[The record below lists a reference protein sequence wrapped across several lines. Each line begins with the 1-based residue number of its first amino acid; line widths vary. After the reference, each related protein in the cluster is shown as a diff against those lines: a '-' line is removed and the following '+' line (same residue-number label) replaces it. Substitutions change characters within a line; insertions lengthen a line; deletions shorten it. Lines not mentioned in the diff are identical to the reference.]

1 MATNNDTS
9 NSTRTSERVRLRLE
23 RRRARRRESY
33 AFMTTES
40 RDARLT
46 TRRERYNA
54 MTEETREDQL
64 RRRREIYNAMSEEER
79 QEQLV
84 QRRERYNAVG
94 QEAREEQL
102 GQRRELDRLAR
113 QQESSEDRD
122 IRLRRRREQRQAAP
136 LTSEFDAYS
145 KFREDMLVRL
155 EHCHICQCMMFT
167 DKSKSISLSLLLE
180 CQPDSELDNGDD
192 AVDHEVDICSKCN
205 TNITKQKWPTL
216 APDNGLEADS
226 IPPILASLTAD
237 EVRIISI
244 VIPFLKVVVLPG
256 GQFGEEGS
264 VIHFPF
270 PVTEVY
276 RQLPSPLTAS
286 EIILSSVGVS
296 DRETFSTLLESINL
310 QRVHDALVW
319 LKDNN
324 SHYASIINTTAETTI
339 HTPMLNL
346 EQTLP
351 LTTMSTNNIQYDE
364 PMQVN
369 TIDET
374 MINLEQTVSIHDTP
388 MYDTTNTNT
397 AYDSIAHIPNT
408 HDNATDSIL
417 LTNSNNAFL
426 ESCAM
431 PQNYVEPDITINELL
446 QRQNSAPLF
455 PFPHL
460 KSSPVNTFE
469 NKDIEAMAFPILYP
483 QGRFHIGYERNAKIT
498 DLQYFQC
505 RLYHK
510 DPRWR
515 DSTLWLFWGLNTFE
529 TRKLQSEISIMSRIK
544 KQNLQP
550 LTAGDI
556 QNPTNTDDSLQN
568 NSYMFMKNIRGT
580 PAYWKDQLLDL
591 LARINTLG
599 PPTFFL
605 TLTANDMHWPE
616 LFQLIDNNLTNEEI
630 SQMTSCQKLELLRRH
645 PLHAVMFFERR
656 LDSFIN
662 NIIKGS
668 SKPLGNVN
676 DYWLRIEF
684 QMRGC
689 PHVHSF
695 WWIDGAPNLDSV
707 EGRQQ
712 APSFI
717 DQYIHTTYPDEN
729 DTELYRLVNTLQV
742 HSHSPTCYKYNH
754 RTCRFDF
761 PRPVSPNTRLR
772 INSDPGSA
780 ARFYVTKRQEQ
791 DQWINAYNP
800 VILRTWQANMDIQMV
815 GSQYGAAMYVCMY
828 VSKAEPERLKN
839 ALSETI
845 QNIPNDA
852 SQRKRLSMIGAT
864 VLTHRQ
870 ISSQEAIYR
879 LGGFKLVRSTRSTV
893 SLSCSKPE
901 NRKRILKS
909 QREIAELPESSTNIF
924 QPGIIDY
931 YQNRPNDPSWDNI
944 SLATFATTYTVS
956 SKENNSIQKLNLFD
970 MWIHKRRKPACLRIP
985 QFSNT
990 TDEYYYSL
998 LMLFKPY
1005 RNESELLQENE
1016 TSRDAFMR
1024 QMDSLDTDSAPYLN
1038 MAQEIQL
1045 AIVRIQLLNASTPLD
1060 IAAQVAP
1067 TLTSLEGA
1075 MEHFHDNSND
1085 HPQWLH
1091 DACMATAT
1099 VENNENGTRTEQ
1111 ENPLDTSLSWA
1122 QTFTRTMTDTQYSEA
1137 LSNASSDQKYV
1148 IDMIYQHNR
1157 NYIINNTM
1165 EQLLLFVTGG
1175 AGVGKSFI
1183 IRTVQEMLIRMEQQN
1198 PILLTAPTG
1207 IAAYNIGGITIHSA
1221 FSLPVEHH
1229 KTADYIPLRAEK
1241 LQTLRYKF
1249 RNIRYIIIDEI
1260 SMVSCQNFVYIHNRL
1275 CEIKDTTH
1283 DPSIL
1288 FGGMSILT
1296 FGDLFQLKPVHG
1308 SYIFDKRK
1316 PESFLWQHFKP
1327 AFLTTNHRQ
1336 AEDKSWAETLNRI
1349 RIGQPSESDIAN
1361 LNERKNIDVTV
1372 PPFNTALRIY
1382 PTRKQVKEYNAQR
1395 LTELTSSQPSL
1406 NVYDIAAHDTMI
1418 SAPGYLTDEQI
1429 QSSKSSDESETAG
1442 LTQTLHLAN
1451 GSRVMLLRNTF
1462 TDEGLVNGAQGT
1474 VQGIEWGDESQI
1486 IPRGVYVLF
1495 DNPLIGQS
1503 LRHNSNNELHNSI
1516 LIRPI
1521 TANFYGKF
1529 NVHWSRTQIPLT
1541 PCWATTVHKV
1551 QGITLQHAVI
1561 DIGSTVFTSGMS
1573 YVALSRIQNITGLAI
1588 QNLDTK
1594 KLKASDIVITEMGR
1608 LLQLNTNSYRL
1619 SVQTI

>member
-1 MATNNDTS
+1 
-9 NSTRTSERVRLRLE
+9 
-23 RRRARRRESY
+23 
-33 AFMTTES
+33 MTVES

-46 TRRERYNA
+46 RRRERYNA
-54 MTEETREDQL
+54 MTEETQEDQL
-64 RRRREIYNAMSEEER
+64 RRRRERYNAVGQEARE
-79 QEQLV
+79 EQLG
-84 QRRERYNAVG
+84 QRRERYNSVS

-122 IRLRRRREQRQAAP
+122 IRLRRRREQCQAAP

-145 KFREDMLVRL
+145 KFREDILVRL

-205 TNITKQKWPTL
+205 TNITKQKWPIL

-237 EVRIISI
+237 EVRIVSI

-324 SHYASIINTTAETTI
+324 PHYASIINTTAQTTI
-339 HTPMLNL
+339 HTPI

-369 TIDET
+369 TTDET
-374 MINLEQTVSIHDTP
+374 MTNLEQTVSIHDTP

-469 NKDIEAMAFPILYP
+469 NKNIEAMAFPILYP
-483 QGRFHIGYERNAKIT
+483 QGRFHIGYEQNTKIT

-515 DSTLWLFWGLNTFE
+515 DCTLWLFWGLNTFE

-616 LFQLIDNNLTNEEI
+616 LFQLINNNLTNEEI
-630 SQMTSCQKLELLRRH
+630 SQMTSCQKLELLRHH

-684 QMRGC
+684 QMRGS

-761 PRPVSPNTRLR
+761 PRPVSPNTRLH

-800 VILRTWQANMDIQMV
+800 VILRAWQANMDIQMV
-815 GSQYGAAMYVCMY
+815 GSKYGAAMYVCMY

-870 ISSQEAIYR
+870 ISSQEAIYH

-909 QREIAELPESSTNIF
+909 QREIAGLPESSTNIF

-944 SLATFATTYTVS
+944 SLATFATYTVS

-1038 MAQEIQL
+1038 MAQKIQL

-1067 TLTSLEGA
+1067 TLTSLEGT

-1099 VENNENGTRTEQ
+1099 VENNTRTEQ

-1137 LSNASSDQKYV
+1137 LSNASCDQKYV

-1207 IAAYNIGGITIHSA
+1207 IAAYNISGITVHSA

-1229 KTADYIPLRAEK
+1229 KTADYIPLKAEK

-1249 RNIRYIIIDEI
+1249 RNTRYIIIDEI
-1260 SMVSCQNFVYIHNRL
+1260 SCQNFVYIHKRL

-1296 FGDLFQLKPVHG
+1296 FGDLFQLKPVHD

-1418 SAPGYLTDEQI
+1418 SAPGYLTDEQT

-1442 LTQTLHLAN
+1442 LTQTLHQAN

-1486 IPRGVYVLF
+1486 IPRGVYILF

-1551 QGITLQHAVI
+1551 QGITLQYAVI
-1561 DIGSTVFTSGMS
+1561 DIGTTVFTSGMS

-1608 LLQLNTNSYRL
+1608 LLQLNTNSYSL
-1619 SVQTI
+1619 SVQTINPPTET